1 MEAVNDVEGM
11 EKIRDQMVG
20 NEVIA
25 RMLGEVEKGKGNG
38 GEGGGNCHSLLYFL
52 HMKYY
57 NCHKDVNYVL
67 LQEVVGTLVII
78 ICLSNCY

>member
-38 GEGGGNCHSLLYFL
+38 GEGGGTVTHCSIF
-52 HMKYY
+52 
-57 NCHKDVNYVL
+57 C
-67 LQEVVGTLVII
+67 I
-78 ICLSNCY
+78 